1 MAGAW
6 NRAPLGWLT
15 CGEPSGSG
23 EPSRTIGNMPERR
36 LLVMS
41 GSTPGYLDPQR
52 PQLNPVA
59 SMVHGLAGSDLR
71 RWDISAHLSSR
82 KRLNSLNRVF
92 TKPAAS
98 QTVGQVRAGV
108 GVSGSSKPLTSQPL
122 VILNDS
128 FNIFFGGSISEQP
141 IASALEVGRYTLN
154 Q

>member
-1 MAGAW
+1 
-6 NRAPLGWLT
+6 
-15 CGEPSGSG
+15 
-23 EPSRTIGNMPERR
+23 MPERR

-108 GVSGSSKPLTSQPL
+108 GVGVGVGVSGSSKPLTSQPL